1 MNANRTIRVLALLA
15 LLGLSALLT
24 ACNTMEGIGEDF
36 SAAGQSVAD
45 AAHKT
50 NPQNK

>member
-1 MNANRTIRVLALLA
+1 MNAFRTFRLVALLA
-15 LLGLSALLT
+15 LLAVSALLT
-24 ACNTMEGIGEDF
+24 ACNTVEGLGEDF
-36 SAAGQSVAD
+36 SAAGQSMAD